1 MKRYKNMKKL
11 GFIIIVSCL
20 FVSACTTQTEK
31 SVENKSVNTTNVAK
45 PETNTAKPE
54 TSSFPAM
61 PNDILQAEM
70 KTLDGKSFKLGD
82 QKDKILLVS
91 LWATWCQPCLKEM
104 PEIQKLNDE
113 FKDKG
118 FEAVGVTF
126 INEDN
131 SDKQVRDFLKEKKFT
146 YTQVLSNEK
155 TWDAML
161 ELSKAPGIPV
171 NFIVSKD
178 GKILET
184 LVGGKSYEVF
194 KTAIEK
200 SFSK

>member
-1 MKRYKNMKKL
+1 MKKL
-11 GFIIIVSCL
+11 GFIIFLSCV
-20 FVSACTTQTEK
+20 FISACTKTEEK
-31 SVENKSVNTTNVAK
+31 TVEIKAVNSSNVAK
-45 PETNTAKPE
+45 VETNTAKSD
-54 TSSFPAM
+54 TSNFPAM
-61 PNDILQAEM
+61 PADILQAEM

-82 QKDKILLVS
+82 LKEKVLLVN
-91 LWATWCQPCLKEM
+91 LWATWCAPCVKEM

-113 FKDKG
+113 FKGKG

-126 INEDN
+126 IDEDN
-131 SDKQVRDFLKEKKFT
+131 PDKQVRDFLKEKKFT

-155 TWDAML
+155 TWNAML

-178 GKILET
+178 GKIIET
-184 LVGGKSYEVF
+184 LVGGKSYEAF

-200 SFSK
+200 GFSK

>member
-1 MKRYKNMKKL
+1 MKKL
-11 GFIIIVSCL
+11 GFIIILSCL
-20 FVSACTTQTEK
+20 FIGACTSPAEK
-31 SVENKSVNTTNVAK
+31 AVENKPANTTNVVK
-45 PETNTAKPE
+45 TETNTAKPE
-54 TSSFPAM
+54 TSNFPAM
-61 PNDILQAEM
+61 PNEILQAEM
-70 KTLDGKSFKLGD
+70 KTLDGITFKLGD
-82 QKDKILLVS
+82 LKGKVLLVN
-91 LWATWCQPCLKEM
+91 LWATWCAPCVKEM

-171 NFIVSKD
+171 NFVINKD
-178 GKILET
+178 GKIIET
-184 LVGGKSYEVF
+184 LVGGKSYEAF
-194 KTAIEK
+194 KVAIEK
-200 SFSK
+200 GFNK

>member
-1 MKRYKNMKKL
+1 MKKL
-11 GFIIIVSCL
+11 GFIIIISCV
-20 FVSACTTQTEK
+20 FAVACTKPAEK
-31 SVENKSVNTTNVAK
+31 VVENKSANTTNVAK
-45 PETNTAKPE
+45 TESNTAKPE
-54 TSSFPAM
+54 TSNFPAM
-61 PNDILQAEM
+61 PDDILQAEM
-70 KTLDGKSFKLGD
+70 KTIDGKTFKLGD
-82 QKDKILLVS
+82 QKGKVLLVN
-91 LWATWCQPCLKEM
+91 LWATWCAPCVKEM

-118 FEAVGVTF
+118 FEAIGVTF
-126 INEDN
+126 IDEDN
-131 SDKQVRDFLKEKKFT
+131 PDKQVRDFLKEKKFT

-184 LVGGKSYEVF
+184 LVGGKSYEAF
-194 KTAIEK
+194 KAAIEK
-200 SFSK
+200 GF